1 MSDRILD
8 MQARLAGARQVERE
22 LQGLESQ
29 TKKVESAAA
38 SAAGGEKGLAD
49 ALRER
54 SEAAGKALES
64 TEKTFAVTD
73 RLQSIVGKV
82 TGVLGLATLAIGAV
96 TAAYQALTPEVDL
109 LSTSLDEQVRRAKA
123 AEAALKSLATV
134 QGSGRFVRP
143 DDLVAEV
150 KATRDLSE
158 AQAER
163 LLLAQQQLEAQD
175 ALEEAGRR
183 LAAVNTDIATSE
195 DDKARALQGFL
206 ARTGEL
212 NSRIVAF
219 RDAQVEAANREA
231 DAETRLL
238 RLRQEAHRD
247 AAAGL
252 ATVPFE
258 PTAGVAA
265 AGPAGPRGGRA
276 QQAPR
281 DPGLSFPQLNS
292 EFIAGLK
299 LPGGEDPFGGP
310 ERISEAQDLAD
321 GIANVVGQ
329 LEQLQSAE
337 LAVAEARKQGTAVA
351 LGYAEAAAKAGAA
364 AALSAALRG
373 ESVAEAVNAVLQGV
387 AVEAT
392 VEAAF
397 EVAKGLAALA
407 NPLTAPTAAGHFAAA
422 KAFGVTAA
430 IAGVGAVATGGF
442 GGGGASSPADV
453 SPPGGP
459 RGESAF
465 GRERGGGGDTYIMN
479 NNLDLRTRPLAT
491 NRELARELARTQ
503 ADFARLP
510 GSGRR

>member
-8 MQARLAGARQVERE
+8 MQARISGARQVERE
-22 LQGLESQ
+22 LQGLEAG

-64 TEKTFAVTD
+64 TEKTFAATD

-82 TGVLGLATLAIGAV
+82 TGVIGLATLAIGAA

-109 LSTSLDEQVRRAKA
+109 LSTKLDEQARRAKQ
-123 AEAALKSLATV
+123 AEAALKSLTTV
-134 QGSGRFVRP
+134 QGSTRFVRP

-150 KATRDLSE
+150 KATKELNE

-163 LLLAQQQLEAQD
+163 LLLATQQLEAQE
-175 ALEEAGRR
+175 ALEDAGRR
-183 LAAVNTDIATSE
+183 LGEVNANVATSE

-206 ARTGEL
+206 ARTTEL
-212 NSRIVAF
+212 NGRIIAF
-219 RDAQVEAANREA
+219 RDAQVAAADREA
-231 DAETRLL
+231 DAETRLIKL
-238 RLRQEAHRD
+238 REDAQR
-247 AAAGL
+247 AAASGL

-258 PTAGVAA
+258 PGAGGGAA
-265 AGPAGPRGGRA
+265 PPGPRGARGP
-276 QQAPR
+276 QAPR
-281 DPGLSFPQLNS
+281 GDGLSFPQLNS
-292 EFIAGLK
+292 EFIAGLR

-430 IAGVGAVATGGF
+430 IAGVGAAATGGF
-442 GGGGASSPADV
+442 GGGGGGGSPADV

-465 GRERGGGGDTYIMN
+465 GRDRGAGGDTYIMN

-491 NRELARELARTQ
+491 NRELARELTRVQ
-503 ADFARLP
+503 SDFARLP